1 MKRFLTFLA
10 ALCLSISA
18 FAQTQLSGTVKD
30 EFGEP
35 IMAVS
40 VFVQGSTNYVTT
52 DLDGN
57 YTITVKKGDVIE
69 YSFLGKKTHT
79 VTYSGQQRLNVVL
92 SDDNTVLEDV
102 VVVGYG
108 TQKRQSITG
117 AVSKVD
123 GEKLLKA
130 PTQNVSNMLGG
141 VVPGVVAYQTSGAPG
156 ADGASLIVRGV
167 APKYIVDGVERDF
180 TSIDPNEIESISVL
194 KDASASAIYGLGSE
208 AVVIVTTK
216 RGDNN
221 DSRITYKGSM
231 QVSQNATSLE
241 LLDAPGYAY
250 WYNLGRQMDGNEPVF
265 SQQHV
270 DMMLNGDDS
279 DGWGNTNWYE
289 DVFGLGINHSHN
301 VTVTGGN
308 DKINYFASLGYYD
321 QNGNVK
327 GYGYDRINMRSNIE
341 AKIAKNLTFNLG
353 LSGRFTKTDATGF
366 STNPDDWHNI
376 GQQILRAHP
385 YVPKY
390 YYGDE
395 TNGNKYESYFGT
407 VVSTRTASNHVT
419 PEGAL
424 NESGY
429 KTSKSNI
436 FEANASLRY
445 DVPFVKG
452 LSFRG
457 MAAFDVWN
465 TSSKS
470 FATPFTTMVASAPT
484 SIDGKISYV
493 PSTDSR
499 GATVAGLSEGLS
511 RSEKWLT
518 NVSVNYSREF
528 GKNQIDFIGLME
540 SVSVNYNNFSA
551 YGAGFDIID
560 LDELSFATN
569 PDKQQSVGGGSSISR
584 TAGYV
589 ARLNYAFDNKY
600 LVELSG
606 RYDGSYLYAGN
617 NNSRWNF
624 FPAASL
630 GWRMDR
636 EEWFKSPVVDLFKLR
651 VGVGQTGT
659 SGVGAYT
666 YMSSMATSTNSV
678 VIGGSSQS
686 SLYTNVI
693 PDTTISWQ
701 KTLQTN
707 VGADL
712 SMWNGMLR
720 AELDVFYKY
729 IYDLVTAVSGEYPAS
744 MGGYYP
750 TYQNR
755 NKRDAKGFEILLEHR
770 NKVGDF
776 SYNVSFVGSHW
787 SSKWLYVVESE
798 TLPDW
803 QKQTGTEWGSQVGFI
818 AEGLFQSQEEIDR
831 SATIPGTIAKPGDI
845 KYKDIN
851 GDGKITYDQDR
862 GYVAGSAYPKFTAG
876 ITFGAAWK
884 GIDFSMNWA
893 AGIGRTVALTG
904 VYSGGIMDHTAM
916 TRPFYHGGN
925 SPKYLVE
932 ESWREDNTDAR
943 FPRLSVSPTNN
954 NAFSS
959 TWWYEDGSY
968 VRLKS
973 LQLGYSLPKT
983 WMQKVGFGGVRVY
996 FEGTNLLTISKLM
1009 RYNIDPET
1017 PGVSNG
1023 YYPQQ
1028 RLMGVGL
1035 EIKF

>member
-1 MKRFLTFLA
+1 MACA
-10 ALCLSISA
+10 AMLCVCLSA
-18 FAQTQLSGTVKD
+18 YAQSQLSGTVKD

-40 VFVQGSTNYVTT
+40 IFVQGSTNLVTT

-57 YTITVKKGDVIE
+57 YTITVKNGDVLE
-69 YSFLGKKTHT
+69 YSFLGKKPHI
-79 VTYSGQQRLNVVL
+79 VTYNGQSKLNVVL

-123 GEKLLKA
+123 GDALLKA

-141 VVPGVVAYQTSGAPG
+141 TVPGVIAYQTSGAPG
-156 ADGASLIVRGV
+156 SDGSSLIIRGS

-194 KDASASAIYGLGSE
+194 KDASAAAIYGLEAE

-221 DSRITYKGSM
+221 ASRINYKGSM
-231 QVSQNATSLE
+231 QVSQNATSLK
-241 LLDAPGYAY
+241 LLDAPSYAY
-250 WYNLGRQMDGNEPVF
+250 WYNLGRQMDGNDPVF
-265 SQQHV
+265 SAKHV
-270 DMMLNGDDS
+270 EMMLNGDDS

-289 DVFGLGINHSHN
+289 DVFGIGINQSHN
-301 VTVTGGN
+301 VTATGGN

-327 GYGYDRINMRSNIE
+327 GYGYDRINIRTNIE

-353 LSGRFTKTDATGF
+353 VSGRFTETNSTGF
-366 STNPDDWHNI
+366 STDPDAWHNI

-385 YVPKY
+385 YVPKEY
-390 YYGDE
+390 
-395 TNGNKYESYFGT
+395 NGYPT
-407 VVSTRTASNHVT
+407 STRTASNHVS
-419 PEGAL
+419 PHAAL
-424 NESGY
+424 TDSGY
-429 KTSKSNI
+429 GRSKSNI
-436 FEANASLRY
+436 FETNVSLRY

-452 LSFRG
+452 LSIKG

-465 TSSKS
+465 TSGKS
-470 FATPFTTMVASAPT
+470 YSTPFLTMVATAPT
-484 SIDGKISYV
+484 SLSDDISYSL
-493 PSTDSR
+493 STDSR
-499 GATVAGLSEGLS
+499 GSTEITLGESLS
-511 RSEKWLT
+511 RSEKWMT
-518 NVSVNYSREF
+518 NVSVNYAREF
-528 GKNQIDFIGLME
+528 GKHNIDFIALLE
-540 SVSVNYNNFSA
+540 TVSINYNGFSA
-551 YGAGFDIID
+551 SGAGFDIAD
-560 LDELSFATN
+560 LDDLDFATN
-569 PDKQQSVGGGSSISR
+569 PDKQQKVAGSSSISR

-589 ARLNYAFDNKY
+589 ARLNYSYDNKY
-600 LVELSG
+600 LVELSA

-617 NNSRWNF
+617 ANSRWNL

-630 GWRMDR
+630 GWRIDR
-636 EEWFKSPVVDLFKLR
+636 EDWFETSIVDLFKFR
-651 VGVGQTGT
+651 VGLGQTGT

-666 YMSSMATSTNSV
+666 YLNSMQSTKNAV
-678 VIGGSSQS
+678 VIGGTSQS
-686 SLYTNVI
+686 SLYTSAP
-693 PDTTISWQ
+693 PDVNISWQ
-701 KTLQTN
+701 KTFQTN

-712 SMWNGMLR
+712 SMWNGMFR
-720 AELDVFYKY
+720 AEVDVFYKY
-729 IYDLVTAVSGEYPAS
+729 IYDLVTAAGGEYPGS

-755 NKRDAKGFEILLEHR
+755 NSRDAKGFELLLEHR
-770 NKVGDF
+770 NKIGDL
-776 SYNVSFVGSHW
+776 SYNISLVGSHW
-787 SSKWLYVVESE
+787 SSKWLYYVEAAN
-798 TLPDW
+798 LPDW
-803 QKQTGTEWGSQVGFI
+803 QKLTGKEWGSQVGFI
-818 AEGLFQSQEEIDR
+818 AEGLFQTQEEIDR
-831 SATIPGTIAKPGDI
+831 SATIPGTVAKPGDL

-862 GYVAGSAYPKFTAG
+862 GYVTGSAYPKFTG
-876 ITFGAAWK
+876 GLTFGLNWK
-884 GIDFSMNWA
+884 GIDFSMNWVT
-893 AGIGRTVALTG
+893 GLGRTVALTG

-925 SPKYLVE
+925 SPTYLIE
-932 ESWREDNTDAR
+932 YSWKDPDIVPAEYVDNENAR

-954 NAFSS
+954 NSYSS

-968 VRLKS
+968 LRLKS
-973 LQLGYSLPKT
+973 LQLGYSLPQA
-983 WMQKVGFGGVRVY
+983 WMDKIGFGGVRVY
-996 FEGTNLLTISKLM
+996 FEGNNLLTFSKLM
-1009 RYNIDPET
+1009 KYNIDPET

-1028 RLMGVGL
+1028 RLMGFGL

>member
-1 MKRFLTFLA
+1 MACA
-10 ALCLSISA
+10 AMLCVCLSA
-18 FAQTQLSGTVKD
+18 YAQSQLSGTVKD

-40 VFVQGSTNYVTT
+40 IFVQGSNNLVTT

-69 YSFLGKKTHT
+69 YSFLGKKSHV
-79 VTYSGQQRLNVVL
+79 VTYNGQQRLNVVL
-92 SDDNTVLEDV
+92 SDDNTVLADV

-123 GEKLLKA
+123 GEDLLKA

-141 VVPGVVAYQTSGAPG
+141 TVPGVVAYQTSGAPG
-156 ADGASLIVRGV
+156 SDGSSLIVRG
-167 APKYIVDGVERDF
+167 ATPKYIVDGVERDF

-194 KDASASAIYGLGSE
+194 KDASAAAIYGLEAE

-221 DSRITYKGSM
+221 ASRITYKGSM
-231 QVSQNATSLE
+231 QLSQNATSLE

-250 WYNLGRQMDGNEPVF
+250 WYNLGRQMDGDAPVF
-265 SQQHV
+265 SQEHV
-270 DMMLNGDDS
+270 NMMLNGDDS

-301 VTVTGGN
+301 VTATGGN
-308 DKINYFASLGYYD
+308 DKLNYFASLGYYD

-327 GYGYDRINMRSNIE
+327 GYGYDRINIRTNIE

-353 LSGRFTKTDATGF
+353 VSGRFTETDATGF
-366 STNPDDWHNI
+366 STNPSDWHNI

-390 YYGDE
+390 YQGY
-395 TNGNKYESYFGT
+395 

-429 KTSKSNI
+429 SKSKSNI
-436 FEANASLRY
+436 FETNASLRW

-452 LSFRG
+452 LSVKA

-465 TSSKS
+465 TSSKVFS
-470 FATPFTTMVASAPT
+470 TPFLTMVAKAPT
-484 SIDGKISYV
+484 SLEDNISYV
-493 PSTDSR
+493 LSTDSR
-499 GATVAGLSEGLS
+499 GAAEAGLSEGLS
-511 RSEKWLT
+511 RSEKWMT
-518 NVSVNYSREF
+518 NVSVNYAREF
-528 GKNQIDFIGLME
+528 GKHNIDFIALLE
-540 SVSVNYNNFSA
+540 TVSTNYNNFSA
-551 YGAGFDIID
+551 HGEKFDILD
-560 LDELSFATN
+560 LDELQYVGN
-569 PDKQQSVGGGSSISR
+569 KDKVSVSGGSSIAR

-589 ARLNYAFDNKY
+589 ARLNYSYDNKY
-600 LVELSG
+600 LLEISA

-617 NNSRWNF
+617 ENSRWNL

-630 GWRMDR
+630 GWRIDR
-636 EEWFKSPVVDLFKLR
+636 EDWFKTSIVDLFKLR

-659 SGVGAYT
+659 TGVGAYT
-666 YMSSMATSTNSV
+666 YLNKMELSNNAV
-678 VIGGSSQS
+678 IIGGANQS
-686 SLYTNVI
+686 SLYTSVY
-693 PDTTISWQ
+693 PDRTISWQ
-701 KTLQTN
+701 KSFQTN

-720 AELDVFYKY
+720 AEVDVFYKY
-729 IYDLVTAVSGEYPAS
+729 IYDLVTAATGEYPAS
-744 MGGYYP
+744 MGDYFP
-750 TYQNR
+750 IYQNR
-755 NKRDAKGFEILLEHR
+755 NKRDAKGFELLLEHR
-770 NKVGDF
+770 NKIGDL
-776 SYNVSFVGSHW
+776 SYNITFVGSHW
-787 SSKWLYVVESE
+787 SSKWLYVVEAAN
-798 TLPDW
+798 LPDW

-831 SATIPGTIAKPGDI
+831 SATIPGTVAKPGDI

-851 GDGKITYDQDR
+851 GDGQITYDQDR
-862 GYVAGSAYPKFTAG
+862 GYVAGSAYPKFTG
-876 ITFGAAWK
+876 GLTFGLGWK
-884 GIDFSMNWA
+884 GIDFSMNWVT
-893 AGIGRTVALTG
+893 GLGRTVALTG

-925 SPKYLVE
+925 SPVYLVE
-932 ESWREDNTDAR
+932 ESWREDNRDAR
-943 FPRLSVSPTNN
+943 FPRLSVNPTNN
-954 NAFSS
+954 NAYSS

-968 VRLKS
+968 LRLKS
-973 LQLGYSLPKT
+973 LQLGYSLPKA
-983 WMQKVGFGGVRVY
+983 WMDKIGFGGVRVY
-996 FEGTNLLTISKLM
+996 FEGNNLLTVSKLM
-1009 RYNIDPET
+1009 KYNIDPET

-1028 RLMGVGL
+1028 RLLGFGL

>member
-1 MKRFLTFLA
+1 MACA
-10 ALCLSISA
+10 AMLCVCLSA
-18 FAQTQLSGTVKD
+18 YAQSQLSGTVKD

-40 VFVQGSTNYVTT
+40 IFVQGSTNLVTT

-69 YSFLGKKTHT
+69 YSFLGKKSYV
-79 VTYSGQQRLNVVL
+79 VTYNGQQRLNVVL
-92 SDDNTVLEDV
+92 QDDNTVLADV

-123 GEKLLKA
+123 GEDLLKT

-141 VVPGVVAYQTSGAPG
+141 TVPGVVAYQTSGAPG
-156 ADGASLIVRGV
+156 SDGSSLIVRG
-167 APKYIVDGVERDF
+167 ATPKYIVDGVERDF

-194 KDASASAIYGLGSE
+194 KDASAAAIYGLEAE

-221 DSRITYKGSM
+221 ASRITYKGSM
-231 QVSQNATSLE
+231 QLSQNATSLE

-250 WYNLGRQMDGNEPVF
+250 WYNLGRQMDGDTPVF
-265 SQQHV
+265 SQEHV
-270 DMMLNGDDS
+270 NMMLNGDDS

-301 VTVTGGN
+301 VTATGGN
-308 DKINYFASLGYYD
+308 DKLNYFASLGYYD

-327 GYGYDRINMRSNIE
+327 GYGYDRINIRTNIE

-353 LSGRFTKTDATGF
+353 VSGRFTETDATGF
-366 STNPDDWHNI
+366 STNPNDWHNI

-390 YYGDE
+390 YQGY
-395 TNGNKYESYFGT
+395 

-429 KTSKSNI
+429 SKSKSNI
-436 FEANASLRY
+436 FETNASLRW

-452 LSFRG
+452 LSVKA

-465 TSSKS
+465 TSSKVFS
-470 FATPFTTMVASAPT
+470 TPFLTMVAKAPT
-484 SIDGKISYV
+484 SLEDNISYV
-493 PSTDSR
+493 LSTDSR
-499 GATVAGLSEGLS
+499 GAAEAGLSEGLS
-511 RSEKWLT
+511 RSEKWMT
-518 NVSVNYSREF
+518 NVSVNYAREF
-528 GKNQIDFIGLME
+528 GKHNIDFIALLE
-540 SVSVNYNNFSA
+540 TVSTNYNNFSA
-551 YGAGFDIID
+551 HGEKFDILD
-560 LDELSFATN
+560 LDELQFAGN
-569 PDKQQSVGGGSSISR
+569 KDKVSVSGGSSIAR

-589 ARLNYAFDNKY
+589 ARLNYSYDNKY
-600 LVELSG
+600 LVEISA

-617 NNSRWNF
+617 ENSRWNL

-630 GWRMDR
+630 GWRIDR
-636 EEWFKSPVVDLFKLR
+636 EDWFRTSIVDLFKLR

-666 YMSSMATSTNSV
+666 YLNKMELSKNAV
-678 VIGGSSQS
+678 IIGGSNQS
-686 SLYTNVI
+686 SLYTSVY
-693 PDTTISWQ
+693 PDRSISWQ
-701 KTLQTN
+701 KSFQTN

-720 AELDVFYKY
+720 AEVDVFYKY
-729 IYDLVTAVSGEYPAS
+729 IYDLVTAATGEYPAS
-744 MGGYYP
+744 MGDYFP
-750 TYQNR
+750 IYQNR
-755 NKRDAKGFEILLEHR
+755 NKRDAKGFELLLEHR
-770 NKVGDF
+770 NKVGDL
-776 SYNVSFVGSHW
+776 SYNITFVGSHW
-787 SSKWLYVVESE
+787 SSKWLYVVEAAN
-798 TLPDW
+798 LPDW

-831 SATIPGTIAKPGDI
+831 SATIPGTVAKPGDI

-851 GDGKITYDQDR
+851 GDGQITYDQDR
-862 GYVAGSAYPKFTAG
+862 GYVAGSAYPKFTG
-876 ITFGAAWK
+876 GLTFGLGWK
-884 GIDFSMNWA
+884 GIDFSMNWVT
-893 AGIGRTVALTG
+893 GLGRTVALTG

-925 SPKYLVE
+925 SPVYLVE
-932 ESWREDNTDAR
+932 ESWREDNRDAR
-943 FPRLSVSPTNN
+943 FPRLSVNPTNN
-954 NAFSS
+954 NAYSS

-968 VRLKS
+968 LRLKS
-973 LQLGYSLPKT
+973 LQLGYSLPKA
-983 WMQKVGFGGVRVY
+983 WMDKIGFGGVRVY
-996 FEGTNLLTISKLM
+996 FEGNNLLTVSKLM
-1009 RYNIDPET
+1009 KYNIDPET

-1028 RLMGVGL
+1028 RLLGFGL

>member
-1 MKRFLTFLA
+1 M
-10 ALCLSISA
+10 
-18 FAQTQLSGTVKD
+18 AQSQLSGTVKD

-40 VFVQGSTNYVTT
+40 VFVPGTNNFVTT

-57 YTITVKKGDVIE
+57 YTITVKSGDVLE
-69 YSFLGKKTHT
+69 FSFLGKKTYNT
-79 VTYSGQQRLNVVL
+79 TYKGGARLNVVL
-92 SDDNTVLEDV
+92 YDDNTVLDDV

-123 GEKLLKA
+123 GDKLLKA

-156 ADGASLIVRGV
+156 ADGSSLIIRGS

-180 TSIDPNEIESISVL
+180 TSIDPSEIESISVL
-194 KDASASAIYGLGSE
+194 KDASAAAIYGLESE

-216 RGDNN
+216 RGDNGA
-221 DSRITYKGSM
+221 SRVTYKGSV

-241 LLDAPGYAY
+241 LLDGPGYAY
-250 WYNLGRQMDGNEPVF
+250 WYNLGLEMDGLAPIF

-270 DMMLNGDDS
+270 DMMLNDDPS

-289 DVFGLGINHSHN
+289 DVFGLGFNHTHN
-301 VTVTGGN
+301 VTATGGN

-327 GYGYDRINMRSNIE
+327 GYGYDRINMRTNIE
-341 AKIAKNLTFNLG
+341 AKIAKSVTFNMG
-353 LSGRFTKTDATGF
+353 LSGRFTETDGTGF
-366 STNPDDWHNI
+366 DTNPDSWHNI

-390 YYGDE
+390 YYGD
-395 TNGNKYESYFGT
+395 NVSDGLYESYYGT
-407 VVSTRTASNHVT
+407 VISTLTASNHVC

-424 NESGY
+424 KESGY
-429 KTSKSNI
+429 TKSKSNI
-436 FEANASLRY
+436 FEANASLRW

-452 LSFRG
+452 LSFKA

-465 TSSKS
+465 VSSKS

-484 SIDGKISYV
+484 SLDGDISYV

-499 GATVAGLSEGLS
+499 GASESGLTEELS
-511 RSEKWLT
+511 RSEKWVT
-518 NVSVNYSREF
+518 NLSVNYAREF
-528 GKNQIDFIGLME
+528 GRHSLDFIALME
-540 SVSVNYNNFSA
+540 TVAVDYNSFSA
-551 YGAGFDIID
+551 YGAGFDIVD
-560 LDELSFATN
+560 LDELDFATN
-569 PDKQQSVGGGSSISR
+569 PDKQQKVAGSSSLSR

-589 ARLNYAFDNKY
+589 ARLNYSYDNRY
-600 LVELSG
+600 LVELSA

-617 NNSRWNF
+617 NNSRWNL
-624 FPAASL
+624 FPALSL

-636 EEWFKSPVVDLFKLR
+636 ERWFKSPIVDLFKLR
-651 VGVGQTGT
+651 VGLGQTGT
-659 SGVGAYT
+659 SGVPAYSYLST
-666 YMSSMATSTNSV
+666 MGTSKNAV
-678 VIGGSSQS
+678 VIGGTSQS
-686 SLYTNVI
+686 SLYTNVV
-693 PDTTISWQ
+693 PDKNVSWQ
-701 KTLQTN
+701 KTFQTN

-720 AELDVFYKY
+720 AEVDVFYKY
-729 IYDLVTAVSGEYPAS
+729 IYDLVVNAGGEYPAS

-755 NKRDAKGFEILLEHR
+755 DKRDAKGFEILLEHKNR
-770 NKVGDF
+770 IGDF
-776 SYNVSFVGSHW
+776 SYNVTLVGSHW
-787 SSKWLYVVESE
+787 SSKWLSVVESE
-798 TLPDW
+798 NLPDW
-803 QKQTGTEWGSQVGFI
+803 LKQTGTEWGSQVGFV
-818 AEGLFQSQEEIDR
+818 ALGLFQSQEEIDN
-831 SATIPGTIAKPGDI
+831 SATIPGQVARPGDI

-851 GDGKITYDQDR
+851 GDGVITYDQDR
-862 GYVAGSAYPKFTAG
+862 GYVAGSAYPKFTG
-876 ITFGAAWK
+876 GLTIGLGWK
-884 GIDFSMNWA
+884 GIDFSMNWVT
-893 AGIGRTVALTG
+893 GIGRTVALTG
-904 VYSGGIMDHTAM
+904 VYSTGVMDNTAM
-916 TRPFYHGGN
+916 TKPFYHGGN
-925 SPKYLVE
+925 SPVYLVE

-943 FPRLSVSPTNN
+943 FPRLTVNSPSNN
-954 NAFSS
+954 NGFSS

-968 VRLKS
+968 LRLKS
-973 LQLGYSLPKT
+973 LQLGYSLPKK
-983 WMQKVGFGGVRVY
+983 WMDKIGFGGIRVY
-996 FEGTNLLTISKLM
+996 FEGNNLLTFSKLM
-1009 RYNIDPET
+1009 KYNIDPET

-1028 RLMGVGL
+1028 RLMGLGL
-1035 EIKF
+1035 EVTF

>member
-1 MKRFLTFLA
+1 MTFLA
-10 ALCLSISA
+10 ALCLSITA
-18 FAQTQLSGTVKD
+18 FAQSQLSGNVKD

-57 YTITVKKGDVIE
+57 YSITVDKGDVLE
-69 YSFLGKKTHT
+69 FSFLGKKSHI
-79 VTYSGQQRLNVVL
+79 VTYTGQQKLNVVL
-92 SDDNTVLEDV
+92 RDDNTVLEDV

-123 GEKLLKA
+123 GEQLLKT

-156 ADGASLIVRGV
+156 ADGSSIMVRGV
-167 APKYIVDGVERDF
+167 TPKYIVDGVERDF
-180 TSIDPNEIESISVL
+180 TTIDPNEIESISVL
-194 KDASASAIYGLGSE
+194 KDASAAAIYGLGSE

-216 RGDNN
+216 RGDNLA
-221 DSRITYKGSM
+221 SRVNYKGSM

-241 LLDAPGYAY
+241 LLDGPGYAY
-250 WYNLGRQMDGNEPVF
+250 WYNLGRQMDGNDPVF
-265 SQQHV
+265 SQEHV
-270 DMMLNGDDS
+270 NMMLNGDDS

-301 VTVTGGN
+301 VTATGGN
-308 DKINYFASLGYYD
+308 DKLNYFASLSYYD

-327 GYGYDRINMRSNIE
+327 GYGFDRINIRTNVE
-341 AKIAKNLTFNLG
+341 AKIAKNITFNLG
-353 LSGRFTKTDATGF
+353 MSGRFTETDATGF
-366 STNPDDWHNI
+366 STNPNDWHNI

-395 TNGNKYESYFGT
+395 TSGDLYSSYYGS

-429 KTSKSNI
+429 SKSKSNV
-436 FEANASLRY
+436 FEANASLRW

-452 LSFRG
+452 LSFKAL
-457 MAAFDVWN
+457 AAFDVWN
-465 TSSKS
+465 TSSKN
-470 FATPFTTMVASAPT
+470 FATPFTTMVAQAPT
-484 SIDGKISYV
+484 SLDGKISYV

-499 GATVAGLSEGLS
+499 GSSLASLTEGLS
-511 RSEKWLT
+511 RSEKWFT
-518 NVSVNYSREF
+518 NLSVNYAREF
-528 GKNQIDFIGLME
+528 GKHQIDFIGLVE
-540 SVSVNYNNFSA
+540 TVSTNYNSFSA
-551 YGAGFDIID
+551 YGAAFDILD
-560 LDELSFATN
+560 LDELYYATN
-569 PDKQQSVGGGSSISR
+569 PDNQHTVNGSSSIAR

-589 ARLNYAFDNKY
+589 ARLNYSYDNKY
-600 LVELSG
+600 LVEISG

-617 NNSRWNF
+617 ENSRWNL

-630 GWRMDR
+630 GWRIDR
-636 EEWFKSPVVDLFKLR
+636 ENWFKAPSVDLLKLR
-651 VGVGQTGT
+651 VGVGLTGT
-659 SGVGAYT
+659 SGVPAYSYLNSLKT
-666 YMSSMATSTNSV
+666 ATNSV
-678 VIGGSSQS
+678 MIGGTSQS
-686 SLYTNVI
+686 SLYTDVY
-693 PDTTISWQ
+693 PERTISWQ
-701 KTLQTN
+701 KSLQTN
-707 VGADL
+707 IGADA
-712 SMWNGMLR
+712 SFWNGKLR
-720 AELDVFYKY
+720 VEADVFYKY
-729 IYDLVTAVSGEYPAS
+729 MYDLVTTATGEYPAS
-744 MGGYYP
+744 MGNYFPY
-750 TYQNR
+750 YQNR
-755 NKRDAKGFEILLEHR
+755 NKRDAKGFEILVEHR
-770 NKVGDF
+770 NRIGDL

-787 SSKWLYVVESE
+787 KSKWLYVVESE

-803 QKQTGTEWGSQVGFI
+803 QKQTGSEWGSQVGFI
-818 AEGLFQSQEEIDR
+818 ALGLFQSQEEIDN

-862 GYVAGSAYPKFTAG
+862 GYVAGNGYPKFTAG
-876 ITFGAAWK
+876 LNFGLNWK
-884 GIDFSMNWA
+884 GIDFSMNWV

-925 SPKYLVE
+925 SPVYLVE
-932 ESWREDNTDAR
+932 NSWREDNTDAR

-968 VRLKS
+968 LRLKS

-983 WMQKVGFGGVRVY
+983 WMQKVGMGGVRIY
-996 FEGTNLLTISKLM
+996 LEGNNLLTVSKLM
-1009 RYNIDPET
+1009 KYNIDPET

-1035 EIKF
+1035 EIQF